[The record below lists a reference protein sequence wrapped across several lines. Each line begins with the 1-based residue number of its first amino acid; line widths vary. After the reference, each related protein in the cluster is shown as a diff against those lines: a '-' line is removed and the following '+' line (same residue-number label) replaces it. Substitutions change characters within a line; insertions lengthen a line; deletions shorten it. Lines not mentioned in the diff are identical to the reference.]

1 MGRQLKNMTKIL
13 KFPKNFL
20 WAAATSSYQIEG
32 GWNADGKGESIW
44 DRFSHT
50 PGKIK
55 NGDTGDVAIDHYNRY
70 RDDVALMREMGLQA
84 YRFSIAWP
92 RILPQGRGKI
102 EQAGI
107 DFYSRLVDELLAA
120 NIIPFATLYHWDLPQ
135 AIQDEGGWTVRS
147 TAEAFVEYTNVIT
160 NALGDRVKYWMTHNE
175 MSVVVLN
182 GYVSGEHAPGVKNDY
197 VSAIRTGHH
206 LLLSHGWAI
215 PIIRQNSPGCE
226 VGPVINANYS
236 PLGSNSKADRLAFN
250 FGDGIWIRWFLD
262 ALYGRGYPTDVVEQL
277 QVRGLVPFDQWN
289 FIQPG
294 DMDVMSTVTDFVG
307 LNYYFRYISRDYDLP
322 EDENEPQ
329 TVHALPKDNI
339 NWTEMGWE
347 VYPDGLRHV
356 LARLYFEYQ
365 VPKIYITENG
375 ASYSDA
381 PGPDGRVR
389 DDRRIRYLNGHFRA
403 ALQAI
408 QMGVPLAGY
417 FVWSL
422 FDNFEWGHGNAQ
434 RFGLIWSDYETL
446 QRIWKDSAFW
456 YQNVIRQNGIE
467 EE

>member
-1 MGRQLKNMTKIL
+1 MEREPEYMTEIL
-13 KFPKNFL
+13 KFPENFL

-55 NGDTGDVAIDHYNRY
+55 NGDTGDVAIDHYHHY
-70 RDDVALMREMGLQA
+70 REDVALMRDMGLHA

-135 AIQDEGGWTVRS
+135 ALQDEGGWTDRS
-147 TAEAFVEYTNVIT
+147 TAEAFAEYTDVISH
-160 NALGDRVKYWMTHNE
+160 ALGDRVKNWMTHNE
-175 MSVVVLN
+175 MSVVVFN
-182 GYVSGEHAPGVKNDY
+182 GYVSGEHAPGIKNDY

-226 VGPVINANYS
+226 VGAVINANYS
-236 PLGSNSKADRLAFN
+236 PLGSNSKADRMAFN
-250 FGDGIWIRWFLD
+250 FGDGKWVRWFLD
-262 ALYGRGYPTDVVEQL
+262 ALHGRGYPEDVIEQL
-277 QVRGLVPFDQWN
+277 QVRGLVPVDQWN

-294 DMDVMSTVTDFVG
+294 DINVMSTATDFVG
-307 LNYYFRYISRDYDLP
+307 LNYYFRNISRDYDLP
-322 EDENEPQ
+322 EEENDPQ
-329 TVHALPKDNI
+329 TNFPQPKDNI

-381 PGPDGRVR
+381 PSPDGRIR
-389 DDRRIRYLNGHFRA
+389 DDRRIRYLSGHFRA
-403 ALQAI
+403 AHQAI

-422 FDNFEWGHGNAQ
+422 FDNFEWGHGNSQ
-434 RFGLIWSDYETL
+434 RFGLIWSNYETL

-456 YQNVIRQNGIE
+456 YQDVILQNGITE
-467 EE
+467 E